1 MLFDWVLKRRALVLL
16 LSTAIVVTSS
26 FGTLKLRVSPDNRV
40 FYGEANE
47 YFRDFREFEANYTSN
62 DNILFVVRSSTGI
75 NNEGFASALRW
86 ITNEAWLIDHVVRID
101 SLATYPHVRS
111 QTDTIFVTPL
121 LDFVC
126 PPDDVCLDE
135 RVQALLATELINRL
149 LSEDLRSVGI
159 LATLSLELGAVDEI
173 QEIYDQ
179 AVNLADDFRVKFPEY
194 EIVFTGGIPMMAAF
208 AEASGKDLSLLL
220 PVAFLVIFLLLVVFL
235 GGFRPTG
242 ILFGLG
248 ISAVLITLGTAGW
261 AGHVINNATS
271 IVPLIVFTLVIT
283 SSMHIILHFERNAGS
298 TDQRERII
306 QASKAALQGNL
317 VPVVASGAT
326 SIIGLLSLSFVDS
339 PPLQQLGQLS
349 ALGVFVGCCLSIFV
363 LPILLATFKN
373 TYFAGANVALQELL
387 NRYAKNIE
395 RGKSFALGTSA
406 IFIIVCSGVFLL
418 EIDDDFVKY
427 FDETTAFRQNTDRAT
442 ELLAGPNHIEVLVS
456 TSAEHGVF
464 DPVYL
469 SYLKDL
475 ADYLR
480 QEPHVSNVHSFY
492 DVVNRIAKA
501 FSPTS
506 TLADHSASEIAQW
519 FLVYELS
526 LQQGQSNTD
535 LVNSDKNQSRISV
548 LLRETTSRDIQNLE
562 TDIVDWASGRG
573 NQTFSITVTG
583 ENIPVAHLSEINI
596 KSMIIGLGGSIF
608 LTATV
613 VGITFRKFRLGV
625 AALVATL
632 VPVVGGFGV
641 WGWTIGTIGLASTA
655 IVALTIGIVVDDAV
669 HLSYRYL
676 DATTRLNMGR
686 WQSAAYSVNRAG
698 TAVTTTSIVMVGGLS
713 VLLFSGFEVNSSFG
727 ACTCLIICLALAF
740 DLFVLPR
747 VLVWTGR

>member
-1 MLFDWVLKRRALVLL
+1 MLFDWVLRRRTLILVV
-16 LSTAIVVTSS
+16 SAAIVVTSTI
-26 FGTLKLRVSPDNRV
+26 GTMKLRVSLDNRV

-47 YFRDFREFEANYTSN
+47 YFRTLQEFEANYTSN
-62 DNILFVVRSSTGI
+62 DNILFVVRSKSGI
-75 NNEGFASALRW
+75 NTEEYANILRW
-86 ITNEAWLIDHVVRID
+86 ITNQAWLIDNVVRVD
-101 SLATYPHVRS
+101 SLATYPHIHSRE
-111 QTDTIFVTPL
+111 DTIFVTPL

-126 PPDDVCLDE
+126 PLDGVCLDE
-135 RVQALLATELINRL
+135 KAEALLSTELINRL
-149 LSEDLRSVGI
+149 LSEDLRSTGI
-159 LATLSLELGAVDEI
+159 LATLSLELGAVEEI
-173 QEIYDQ
+173 QEIYGQ
-179 AVNLADDFRVKFPEY
+179 AVRLTNDFRSKFPGY
-194 EIVFTGGIPMMAAF
+194 EVVFTGGIPMMAAF

-220 PVAFLVIFLLLVVFL
+220 PIAFVVIFVLLRIFL

-261 AGHVINNATS
+261 IGHVINNATS

-283 SSMHIILHFERNAGS
+283 SSMHIILHFERNSGR

-317 VPVVASGAT
+317 IPVVASATT

-363 LPILLATFKN
+363 LPILLSTFKN
-373 TYFAGANVALQELL
+373 TYFSGANEALQVLL
-387 NRYAKNIE
+387 NSYAKIIE
-395 RGKSFALGTSA
+395 RGRSFALVTSMMFA
-406 IFIIVCSGVFLL
+406 MVCSGVFFL
-418 EIDDDFVKY
+418 EINDDFVKY
-427 FDETTAFRQNTDRAT
+427 FDKSTAFRQNTDRAT
-442 ELLAGPNHIEVLVS
+442 ELLAGPNHIEVLLDS
-456 TSAEHGVF
+456 SQEHGVF
-464 DPVYL
+464 DPSYL
-469 SYLKDL
+469 SYLEDL
-475 ADYLR
+475 SNYLR
-480 QEPHVSNVHSFY
+480 QERHVSNVHSFY
-492 DVVNRIAKA
+492 DVIVRIASA
-501 FSPTS
+501 FSPMTK
-506 TLADHSASEIAQW
+506 LADHSANEIAQW

-535 LVNSDKNQSRISV
+535 LVNSEKSESRISV
-548 LLRETTSRDIQNLE
+548 LLKETTSRDIQNLE
-562 TDIVDWASGRG
+562 KKIIAWASSREKQG
-573 NQTFSITVTG
+573 FSVTVTG

-596 KSMIIGLGGSIF
+596 KSMIVGLGGSIL
-608 LTATV
+608 LTAIV

-632 VPVVGGFGV
+632 APVVCGFGV

-676 DATTRLNMGR
+676 DASTRLNLGR
-686 WQSAAYSVNRAG
+686 WQSAAYSIHRAG
-698 TAVTTTSIVMVGGLS
+698 TAITTTSIVMVGGLS
-713 VLLFSGFEVNSSFG
+713 ALLFSGFEVNSSFG
-727 ACTCLIICLALAF
+727 ACTCLIICLALIF
-740 DLFVLPR
+740 DLLVLPR